1 MSMYEYAKKEIAIA
15 KALET
20 RGQDTDGD
28 FFDYGGACY
37 DSALKAF
44 KSLTEDGHSG
54 FSIGLTQ
61 NILNRLIDGKPL
73 TPIHDTDDIWN
84 EVSYDKKNQYTTY
97 QCARMS
103 SLFKEIY
110 EDGSVRYNDINR
122 FICVDINN
130 QSTYHSRLVSDI
142 VEDMYPIEF
151 PYEPLSTPIQVYC
164 EDFLVDPA
172 NGDYDTKGV
181 LYLEA
186 PEGSK
191 IIIDKYFKEVKG
203 EWVSIT
209 PQEYISRFH
218 TTNFVVKPKIDTDY
232 LLNKGVIF
240 CEEEWTE
247 DGDYDYGWLYYED
260 EDCTILIEDMDNFIR
275 LYKIATNYWGSKHD

>member
-1 MSMYEYAKKEIAIA
+1 MSMHEYAKREIEIAKRLEA
-15 KALET
+15 KDVGE
-20 RGQDTDGD
+20 GE
-28 FFDYGGACY
+28 FDYAGACY

-61 NILNRLIDGKPL
+61 TILNRLIDGKPL
-73 TPIHDTDDIWN
+73 TPIEDTDDIWN
-84 EVSYDKKNQYTTY
+84 EVSYDDKQKYTTY

-122 FICVDINN
+122 FIYVDINN
-130 QSTYHSRLVSDI
+130 QSTYHSHLVSDI

-191 IIIDKYFKEVKG
+191 IIIDKYFKEVDG
-203 EWVSIT
+203 NWISIT
-209 PQEYISRFH
+209 PEEYISRYH
-218 TTNFVVKPKIDTDY
+218 K
-232 LLNKGVIF
+232 
-240 CEEEWTE
+240 
-247 DGDYDYGWLYYED
+247 
-260 EDCTILIEDMDNFIR
+260 
-275 LYKIATNYWGSKHD
+275 TNYWRSKHD